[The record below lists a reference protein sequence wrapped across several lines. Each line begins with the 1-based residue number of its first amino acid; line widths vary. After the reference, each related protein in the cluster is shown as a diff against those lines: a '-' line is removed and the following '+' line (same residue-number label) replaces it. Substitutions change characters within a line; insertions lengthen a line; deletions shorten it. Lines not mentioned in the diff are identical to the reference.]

1 MHIVYA
7 VLWLTDGALF
17 SEQRKG
23 VAPVE
28 REGAGYT
35 DALFW
40 GEDGGKCNGG
50 KNTIRGLWIAN
61 RLPLEAPPIRSA
73 APAVCP

>member
-7 VLWLTDGALF
+7 VLWLTDDALF

-40 GEDGGKCNGG
+40 GK
-50 KNTIRGLWIAN
+50 TAV
-61 RLPLEAPPIRSA
+61 SA
-73 APAVCP
+73 MEEKTPFVHVGCG